1 MAIPAIQAVTQLAQ
15 TSPTAAVSSSAKS
28 DTGFASM
35 LGNAINQLQ
44 SVSDTANQKVNA
56 MATGQNVDITD
67 VMLSLQNES
76 LSMNL
81 ATTVRDKAVDAYQE
95 VFRMQM

>member
-1 MAIPAIQAVTQLAQ
+1 MAIPAIQAVTHLAQ
-15 TSPTAAVSSSAKS
+15 TSPTAAVSGGPKS
-28 DTGFASM
+28 DSGFAGM
-35 LGNAINQLQ
+35 LGQAISQLQ

-76 LSMNL
+76 LTMNL